1 MGSGA
6 EGGPLRIA
14 FFTDTYLPTRDGVV
28 TSIQLLRSEL
38 EGLGHKVFIFAPAP
52 SDDKDREPGVRY
64 FRSVGFRRYHGY
76 RVPIFPTNKC
86 ELLDELKVDVVH
98 NHGLAFMALRSML
111 AGRSLRKPVV
121 TTWHTNVTE
130 AVTYYNFTGFPDAFL
145 VRLMWIYLRSLLRR
159 SEVVIAPTEVIK
171 TDLLGYVPSIRRIEV
186 VPTGVDLSRF
196 HPDLDPNHIRDK
208 YGLQGKKVILHL
220 GRIAMEKEL
229 SRVIRGFAKLAM
241 KDPDLRL
248 LIAGEGPA
256 KEYHMNEVAALGISD
271 KVTFTGFIPDDELPL
286 VYAACDVFT
295 IASKFETQG
304 LVVLEAMA
312 CGKPVVGVN
321 YRAVAEIIQD
331 GVNGFLFEDDEES
344 WCKAM
349 EKGLNAPP
357 EVKSRAR
364 SRAEQYSQRE
374 GAKRMVSIYQDAM
387 ISKQEKLEHRLG

>member
-1 MGSGA
+1 
-6 EGGPLRIA
+6 
-14 FFTDTYLPTRDGVV
+14 V
-28 TSIQLLRSEL
+28 TSIQLLRREL
-38 EGLGHKVFIFAPAP
+38 EGLGHDVFIFAPAP

-76 RVPIFPTNKC
+76 RVPMFPSNKC
-86 ELLDELKVDVVH
+86 ELLDELKVDVIH

-130 AVTYYNFTGFPDAFL
+130 AVKYYNFTGFPDEFL

-159 SEVVIAPTEVIK
+159 SEVVIAPTAAIK
-171 TDLLGYVPSIRRIEV
+171 ADLSGYVPSIRRIEV
-186 VPTGVDLSRF
+186 VATGVDLSRF
-196 HPDLDPNHIRDK
+196 HPGLDAGPILDK

-229 SRVIRGFAKLAM
+229 SQVIRGFAKLAG
-241 KDPDLRL
+241 KRSDLRL
-248 LIAGEGPA
+248 MVAGEGPA
-256 KEYHMNEVAALGISD
+256 KEHHMKEVAELGISD
-271 KVTFTGFIPDDELPL
+271 QVIFTGFIPDDELPL

-331 GVNGFLFEDDEES
+331 GVNGFLFEDDEDS

-349 EKGLNAPP
+349 ERGLDSTP
-357 EVKSRAR
+357 EVKRRAR
-364 SRAEQYSQRE
+364 SRAEEYSQTE
-374 GAKRMVSIYQDAM
+374 GAKRMISIYQHA
-387 ISKQEKLEHRLG
+387 IVSKQAKLEHRSK